1 MTKTIKRQLDQ
12 AVQKLVKEFNPNKII
27 LFGSH
32 AWGNPNTDSDV
43 DILVIV
49 PTSEIPPT
57 RRASRAY
64 RSLQGLKIPFE
75 VIVSTQKEI
84 ERYRSVP
91 VSLTRRILE
100 KGKVLYG

>member
-1 MTKTIKRQLDQ
+1 MTKAIKSQLDQ
-12 AVQKLVKEFNPNKII
+12 AVQRLVKEFKPNKII

-32 AWGNPNTDSDV
+32 AWGTPEANSDV

-49 PTSEIPPT
+49 PTSEILPT
-57 RRASRAY
+57 RRASHAY
-64 RSLQGLKIPFE
+64 RTLQGLKIPFE

-91 VSLTRRILE
+91 ASLTRRILE

>member
-1 MTKTIKRQLDQ
+1 MIKATKSQLDQ
-12 AVQKLVKEFNPNKII
+12 AVQRLVNEFKPNKII

-32 AWGNPNTDSDV
+32 AWGTPDENGDV
-43 DILVIV
+43 DILIIV

-75 VIVSTQKEI
+75 IIVSTQKEI
-84 ERYRSVP
+84 ERYRHVP
-91 VSLTRRILE
+91 ASLTRKILE
-100 KGKVLYG
+100 KGQVICG